1 MKLNIRGLLF
11 ALILFV
17 CLNAKVDCQPKNFY
31 KIWKEQQEIQKNLT
45 LTQANKKE
53 DSSSTTTTSNVNYDD
68 YLIDDKD
75 KLNSDYDNELSDET
89 EHAESIHERS
99 RATTTTTTLAD
110 YDDETYDDLEEK
122 KMDKTSVDHTLKL
135 KKQCPSICKCS
146 FYNVNKNYDYERKRL
161 KRKSSGKEYSGE
173 EDYSTSSSSSSS
185 TTHNSDY
192 EYQYEDNGG
201 DLITDEAKS
210 YEIHVD
216 CSYKNLNSIS
226 NLFDYDF
233 PLEQVVSL

>member
-1 MKLNIRGLLF
+1 MKLKTCGLLF

-17 CLNAKVDCQPKNFY
+17 CLKANIVDCQPKNFY

-45 LTQANKKE
+45 LSQANKKE
-53 DSSSTTTTSNVNYDD
+53 DSSSSSTTTSNVNYDD
-68 YLIDDKD
+68 YLIDEKSD
-75 KLNSDYDNELSDET
+75 KLNSDYDDELSDEN

-122 KMDKTSVDHTLKL
+122 KTDKTSVDHSLKL

-146 FYNVNKNYDYERKRL
+146 FYNVNERKRL
-161 KRKSSGKEYSGE
+161 KRKSGGKEYSGE
-173 EDYSTSSSSSSS
+173 EEDYSTSSSSS

-192 EYQYEDNGG
+192 EYQYEDNDG
-201 DLITDEAKS
+201 DLNTDEVKS